1 MSETVRRAKRDF
13 IWLNIGKPHPG
24 KNGDGRIFGTE
35 SICQQVDNSVTE
47 VPLIV
52 RCKCRQSAGELKSE
66 WKRRIVLCRVSQVL
80 LKM

>member
-1 MSETVRRAKRDF
+1 MFETVKRAKGDF
-13 IWLNIGKPHPG
+13 IWLDIGETHPG
-24 KNGDGRIFGTE
+24 KNGDRQSFGAE

-47 VPLIV
+47 VPLIA
-52 RCKCRQSAGELKSE
+52 RCKCKQSAGELKSE